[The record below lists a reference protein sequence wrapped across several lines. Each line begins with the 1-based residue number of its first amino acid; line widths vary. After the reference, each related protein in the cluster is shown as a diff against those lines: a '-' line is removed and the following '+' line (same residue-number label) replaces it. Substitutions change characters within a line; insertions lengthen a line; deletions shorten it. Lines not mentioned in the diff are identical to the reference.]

1 MGVIRRSAALS
12 MLLLLAGGCSQKD
25 PAQDAIEAAE
35 AALAAV
41 YEDARQYVPER
52 YAEVK
57 AQLESARTA
66 FSEERYADAIAAVQD
81 VPARAGELA
90 QAAREAKEKHLAEL
104 GADWTRLS
112 GSLPGVI
119 ARIEARLDE
128 LEAVRRLPQGMDRP
142 LLDEAIAAFAS
153 AKGAWEEAGSAAAA
167 GNLETAVAKGRNAEA
182 MAQDLVARL
191 GMQPG

>member
-12 MLLLLAGGCSQKD
+12 TLLLLAGGCSQKD
-25 PAQDAIEAAE
+25 PAQDAIAAAE

-41 YEDARQYVPER
+41 YEDAQQYVPGG

-90 QAAREAKEKHLAEL
+90 QAAHEAKEKHLAEL
-104 GADWTRLS
+104 RADWTRLS

-153 AKGAWEEAGSAAAA
+153 AHAAWEEAGAAAAA
-167 GNLETAVAKGRNAEA
+167 GNLETAVAKGRNVEA